1 MNEELKN
8 KIYEKLTE
16 VDPNVFY
23 GLATQT
29 FLKNVSELNY
39 IVYGNSGFNKSSTSK
54 NDLVD
59 YFSVAIV
66 RENYV
71 LDQTRQE
78 VIKKIL
84 EIPGIRLADEK
95 ADNAYIRKGNTD
107 ILLEIL
113 TIPFAKFRK
122 GYIDRCLV

>member
-8 KIYEKLTE
+8 KIYEKLKE
-16 VDPNVFY
+16 IDSNVFY
-23 GLATQT
+23 GLATQE
-29 FLKNVSELNY
+29 FLKKTPELNY

-59 YFSVAIV
+59 YFSVVIV

-71 LDQTRQE
+71 LDRTRQD
-78 VIKKIL
+78 VIRKML

-107 ILLEIL
+107 ILIEAL